1 MAGSEINRFAEMETF
16 VQVIECGGLSAAARQ
31 RQVTP
36 SSVSKLLARLEARL
50 GVRLLNRSTRQLQL
64 TPEGRGFY
72 ENSVRLLADL
82 REVEGEAS
90 SGRSPIGRV
99 RVNTSAS
106 FGLHVLAPLLADF
119 LELYPA
125 VSLDLVHSDA
135 LVDLLEQQID
145 VAIRAGP
152 LTDSQLVAR
161 KLGQTRGIIV
171 ASPAYLAR
179 CGTPQVPGDLARHHL
194 LGFDY
199 ARALPG
205 WRLGAEGQGSVVQ
218 PNGRVQASDGEAL
231 RHLALHGVGL
241 AQLAAFTIADDL
253 AAGRLVAV
261 LESFNQAPA
270 ESFYALYV
278 GQGGHLPS
286 RVRVF
291 IDFLVQRVPLSFSLG
306 GHWSALPPDA

>member
-16 VQVIECGGLSAAARQ
+16 VAVVECGGLSAAARLK
-31 RQVTP
+31 QVTP

-90 SGRSPIGRV
+90 SARAPVGRV

-106 FGLHVLAPLLADF
+106 FGLHVLAPLVAEF
-119 LELYPA
+119 LLLYPA

-135 LVDLLEQQID
+135 LVDLLGEQTD
-145 VAIRAGP
+145 VAIRTGP
-152 LTDSQLVAR
+152 LADSQLIAR
-161 KLGQTRGIIV
+161 KLGESRSVVVG
-171 ASPAYLAR
+171 SPAYLAR
-179 CGTPQVPGDLARHHL
+179 WGVPQTPDDLVAHHL

-199 ARALPG
+199 TRAVPG
-205 WRLGAEGQGSVVQ
+205 WRLGVAGESQLLQ

-231 RHLALHGVGL
+231 RQLTLHGVGL

-253 AAGRLVAV
+253 ASGRLVPV
-261 LESFNQAPA
+261 LEAFNQAPL

-278 GQGGHLPS
+278 GQGGHVPS

-291 IDFLVQRVPLSFSLG
+291 IDFLAQRVRL
-306 GHWSALPPDA
+306 

>member
-16 VQVIECGGLSAAARQ
+16 VAVVECGGLSAAARL

-36 SSVSKLLARLEARL
+36 SSVSKLLARLETRL

-64 TPEGRGFY
+64 TAEGRGFY

-90 SGRSPIGRV
+90 SARAPVGRV
-99 RVNTSAS
+99 RVSTSAS
-106 FGLHVLAPLLADF
+106 FGLHVLAPLVAEF
-119 LELYPA
+119 LQLYPQ

-135 LVDLLEQQID
+135 LVDLLGEQTD
-145 VAIRAGP
+145 VAIRTGP
-152 LTDSQLVAR
+152 LADSQLIAR
-161 KLGQTRGIIV
+161 KLGETRGV
-171 ASPAYLAR
+171 VVGSPAYLAR
-179 CGTPQVPGDLARHHL
+179 CGVPQTPEDLAAHHL

-199 ARALPG
+199 ARAVPG
-205 WRLGAEGQGSVVQ
+205 WRLGAAGESQLLQ

-231 RHLALHGVGL
+231 RHLALHGAGL

-253 AAGRLVAV
+253 DSGRLVPV
-261 LESFNQAPA
+261 LEAFNQAPL

-278 GQGGHLPS
+278 GQGGHVPS

-291 IDFLVQRVPLSFSLG
+291 IDFLAQRVRL
-306 GHWSALPPDA
+306 

>member
-16 VQVIECGGLSAAARQ
+16 IAVVECGGLSAAARLK
-31 RQVTP
+31 QVTP

-90 SGRSPIGRV
+90 SARAPVGRV

-106 FGLHVLAPLLADF
+106 FGLHVLAPLVAEF
-119 LELYPA
+119 LQLYPE

-135 LVDLLEQQID
+135 LVDLLGEQTD
-145 VAIRAGP
+145 VAIRTGP
-152 LTDSQLVAR
+152 LADSQLIAR
-161 KLGQTRGIIV
+161 KLGETRGV
-171 ASPAYLAR
+171 VVGSPAYLAR
-179 CGTPQVPGDLARHHL
+179 CGVPQVLEDLAAHHL

-199 ARALPG
+199 ARAVPG
-205 WRLGAEGQGSVVQ
+205 WRLGVAGESQLLQ

-231 RHLALHGVGL
+231 RHLALHGAGL

-253 AAGRLVAV
+253 VSGRLVPV
-261 LESFNQAPA
+261 LEAFNQAPL

-278 GQGGHLPS
+278 GQGGHVPS

-291 IDFLVQRVPLSFSLG
+291 VDFLVQRVRL
-306 GHWSALPPDA
+306 

>member
-16 VQVIECGGLSAAARQ
+16 IAVVECGGLSAAARLK
-31 RQVTP
+31 QVTP

-90 SGRSPIGRV
+90 SARAPVGRV

-106 FGLHVLAPLLADF
+106 FGLHVLAPLVAEF
-119 LELYPA
+119 LQLYPE

-135 LVDLLEQQID
+135 LVDLLGEQTD
-145 VAIRAGP
+145 VAIRTGP
-152 LTDSQLVAR
+152 LADSQLIAR
-161 KLGQTRGIIV
+161 KLGETRGV
-171 ASPAYLAR
+171 VVGSPAYLAR
-179 CGTPQVPGDLARHHL
+179 CGVPQTLEDLAAHHL

-199 ARALPG
+199 ARAVPG
-205 WRLGAEGQGSVVQ
+205 WRLGVAGESQLLQ

-231 RHLALHGVGL
+231 RHLALHGAGL
-241 AQLAAFTIADDL
+241 AQLAAFTIAEDL
-253 AAGRLVAV
+253 ASGRLVPV
-261 LESFNQAPA
+261 LEAFNQAPL

-278 GQGGHLPS
+278 GQGGHVPS

-291 IDFLVQRVPLSFSLG
+291 VDFLAQRVRL
-306 GHWSALPPDA
+306 

>member
-1 MAGSEINRFAEMETF
+1 MPRWKPSSTWWSAGACRR
-16 VQVIECGGLSAAARQ
+16 LR
-31 RQVTP
+31 RVTP

-90 SGRSPIGRV
+90 SGREPIGRV

-106 FGLHVLAPLLADF
+106 FGLHVLAPLVAEF
-119 LELYPA
+119 LQRYPA
-125 VSLDLVHSDA
+125 VSLDMVHSDA
-135 LVDLLEQQID
+135 LVDLLSEQTD
-145 VAIRAGP
+145 VAIRTGP
-152 LTDSQLVAR
+152 LLDSQLIAR
-161 KLGQTRGIIV
+161 RLGETRGIIV
-171 ASPAYLAR
+171 GSPVYLAAR
-179 CGTPQVPGDLARHHL
+179 GTPQTPDDLPRHTL

-205 WRLGAEGQGSVVQ
+205 WRLGVDGQHTLVQ
-218 PNGRVQASDGEAL
+218 PLGRVQASDGEAL

-241 AQLAAFTIADDL
+241 AQLAAFTIVDDL
-253 AAGRLVAV
+253 AAGRLVPV
-261 LESFNQAPA
+261 LEAFNQSPV

-278 GQGGHLPS
+278 GQGGHVPS

-291 IDFLVQRVPLSFSLG
+291 IDFLVQRVRL
-306 GHWSALPPDA
+306 

>member
-1 MAGSEINRFAEMETF
+1 MAGSETNRFAEMETF
-16 VQVIECGGLSAAARQ
+16 VNVVECGGLSAAARL
-31 RQVTP
+31 RRVTP

-90 SGRSPIGRV
+90 SGREPIGRV

-106 FGLHVLAPLLADF
+106 FGLHVLAPLVAEF
-119 LELYPA
+119 LQRYPA
-125 VSLDLVHSDA
+125 VSLDMVHSDA
-135 LVDLLEQQID
+135 LVDLLSEQTD
-145 VAIRAGP
+145 VAIRTGP
-152 LTDSQLVAR
+152 LLDSQLIAR
-161 KLGQTRGIIV
+161 RLGETRGIIV
-171 ASPAYLAR
+171 GSPVYLAAR
-179 CGTPQVPGDLARHHL
+179 GTPQTPDDLSRHTL

-205 WRLGAEGQGSVVQ
+205 WRLGVDGQHTLVQ
-218 PNGRVQASDGEAL
+218 PLGRVQASDGEAL

-241 AQLAAFTIADDL
+241 AQLAAFTIVDDL
-253 AAGRLVAV
+253 AAGRLVPV
-261 LESFNQAPA
+261 LEAFNQSPV

-278 GQGGHLPS
+278 GQGGHVPS

-291 IDFLVQRVPLSFSLG
+291 IDFLVQRVRL
-306 GHWSALPPDA
+306 